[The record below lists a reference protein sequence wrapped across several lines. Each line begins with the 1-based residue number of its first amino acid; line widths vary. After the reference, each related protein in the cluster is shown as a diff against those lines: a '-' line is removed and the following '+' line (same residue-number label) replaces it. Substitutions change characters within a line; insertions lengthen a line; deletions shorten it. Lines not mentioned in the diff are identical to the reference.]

1 MKKVYNAN
9 PDFTKVKIQKF
20 VNVLILYIWS
30 FHGANAVYEKLKQ
43 EMRTSGVKNI
53 PRGIRKSTQAN
64 PALLTSRELDV
75 LQLLNENMQDKEIGS
90 KLFISPKKVDHHIS
104 EILFKLD
111 VNTRFK
117 AVQEANELGILK

>member
-1 MKKVYNAN
+1 M
-9 PDFTKVKIQKF
+9 
-20 VNVLILYIWS
+20 
-30 FHGANAVYEKLKQ
+30 
-43 EMRTSGVKNI
+43 
-53 PRGIRKSTQAN
+53 
-64 PALLTSRELDV
+64 
-75 LQLLNENMQDKEIGS
+75 LNENMQDKEIGS